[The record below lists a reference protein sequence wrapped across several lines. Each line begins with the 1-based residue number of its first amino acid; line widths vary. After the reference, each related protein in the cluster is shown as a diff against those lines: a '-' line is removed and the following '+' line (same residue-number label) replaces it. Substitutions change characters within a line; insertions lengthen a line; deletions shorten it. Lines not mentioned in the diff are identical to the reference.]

1 MFLLSK
7 PASKR
12 KNSNYLETQVIF
24 EYFRVNFGSDISGL
38 IFSSVQTGFNGLNVV
53 LFPER
58 SDVNSFTYNKERK
71 IIFKEWHHQE
81 DDWYTYSEKFSEKL
95 PSQKSEANLSFVHGS
110 LELHYIEAVKTL
122 ARKQNILV
130 IDDVEDIDF

>member
-1 MFLLSK
+1 M
-7 PASKR
+7 
-12 KNSNYLETQVIF
+12 
-24 EYFRVNFGSDISGL
+24 
-38 IFSSVQTGFNGLNVV
+38 
-53 LFPER
+53 LFPEE

-81 DDWYTYSEKFSEKL
+81 DDSYTYSEKFSEKL
-95 PSQKSEANLSFVHGS
+95 PSQESEANLSFVHGS

-122 ARKQNILV
+122 ARKKNILV